1 MNNDQ
6 LPACSWFF
14 FVKQTFNQE
23 RTISHLLN
31 VLHMTYIWNRRAKG
45 GNEMKGKTSIVM
57 LTYNELHLTKKC
69 IDSIKQHTR
78 SDQYELIIVDNA
90 STDGTKE
97 YVRELKDV
105 IFIENTENQG
115 FAKGCNQGAK
125 QATGDSILFLNNDT
139 IVTENWLFPLKEALF
154 ASERIGMVGPVS
166 NYVSGPQMV
175 EPSYTDVKELP
186 AFAKNYTAA
195 RKGQRTY
202 VHRLVGFCLLVK
214 RELIEEVGL
223 FDERFVYG
231 SFEDDDLCLRSLL
244 KGYQLQIVHDSF
256 VHHHG
261 HATFRANQEM
271 NISTLFAENRL
282 RFLDKWGIDLN
293 LMTPHPYFAALL
305 PEDAACVLDVGCGAG
320 ATGLEL
326 MNRQSVDMY
335 GVEADPLKAA
345 IAKAYYEEVIEAK
358 ADEYPWLEKEA
369 FFDAI
374 IFSDVL
380 EHVSDPWNIIEQAH
394 ASLKPGGVIICCLP
408 NMMHAEVL
416 LPLMTGD
423 FTYQDVG
430 ILDRTHLRFFT
441 PNTMRALFPNH
452 LFERVIEQRI
462 NVQIDQN
469 VQLFFDEVARVGA
482 SLGFQTKAL
491 SDQVTLYQLLIVVRK
506 KGGSPSR

>member
-1 MNNDQ
+1 
-6 LPACSWFF
+6 
-14 FVKQTFNQE
+14 
-23 RTISHLLN
+23 
-31 VLHMTYIWNRRAKG
+31 
-45 GNEMKGKTSIVM
+45 MKGKTSIVM
-57 LTYNELHLTKKC
+57 LTYNELHLTKTC
-69 IDSIKQHTR
+69 IDSNKQHTR
-78 SDQYELIIVDNA
+78 SDQYELIVVDNA
-90 STDGTKE
+90 SSDGTKE
-97 YVRELKDV
+97 YIRELEDV
-105 IFIENTENQG
+105 VFIDNEKNQG

-125 QATGDSILFLNNDT
+125 RATGDSILFINNDT
-139 IVTENWLFPLKEALF
+139 IVTENWLSPLKEALF

-166 NYVSGPQMV
+166 NYVSGPQLV
-175 EPSYTDVKELP
+175 HPSYTDVKELP
-186 AFAKNYTAA
+186 AFAKEYTAA

-214 RELIEEVGL
+214 RKLIKDVGF
-223 FDERFVYG
+223 FDERFGYG

-261 HATFRANQEM
+261 HATFHANQET

-293 LMTPHPYFAALL
+293 LIAPHPYFAALL
-305 PEDAACVLDVGCGAG
+305 PKDAVCVLDMGCGAG

-326 MNRQSVDMY
+326 INRQSVDMY
-335 GVEADPLKAA
+335 GVEADALKAE
-345 IAKAYYEEVIEAK
+345 IAKAYYKEVIEAK
-358 ADEYPWLEKEA
+358 ADEYPWSEKET

-380 EHVSDPWNIIEQAH
+380 EHMSDPWELIAQAH

-423 FTYQDVG
+423 FTYQDAG
-430 ILDRTHLRFFT
+430 ILDRTHMRFFT
-441 PNTMRALFPNH
+441 PKTMSALFPEH
-452 LFERVIEQRI
+452 LFDLVNTQPI

-469 VQLFFDEVARVGA
+469 VQLFFDEVARVGEA
-482 SLGFQTKAL
+482 LGFQTKAL
-491 SDQVTLYQLLIVVRK
+491 SDHVTLYQLLIVARK
-506 KGGSPSR
+506 KGSSPMG

>member
-1 MNNDQ
+1 
-6 LPACSWFF
+6 
-14 FVKQTFNQE
+14 
-23 RTISHLLN
+23 
-31 VLHMTYIWNRRAKG
+31 
-45 GNEMKGKTSIVM
+45 MKGKTSIVI

-69 IDSIKQHTR
+69 IDSIKKYTP

-97 YVRELKDV
+97 YVRELEAV
-105 IFIENTENQG
+105 IVIENEENQG

-125 QATGDSILFLNNDT
+125 KATGDSILFLNNDT
-139 IVTENWLFPLKEALF
+139 MVTENWLSPLKAALF

-175 EPSYTDVKELP
+175 QPSYTDVNELP
-186 AFAKNYTAA
+186 SFAKDYTAA
-195 RKGQRTY
+195 RKGLRTY

-214 RELIEEVGL
+214 RELIEDVGL

-231 SFEDDDLCLRSLL
+231 SFEDDDLCLRALL

-261 HATFRANQEM
+261 HATFHANRET
-271 NISTLFAENRL
+271 NISSLFAENRL

-293 LMTPHPYFAALL
+293 LITPHPYFASLL
-305 PEDAACVLDVGCGAG
+305 PNESKLVLDVGCGAG
-320 ATGLEL
+320 ATGLEVI
-326 MNRQSVDMY
+326 NRQSVDMY
-335 GVEADPLKAA
+335 GIEVDSLKAT
-345 IAKAYYEEVIEAK
+345 IAKAYYQEVTQAK
-358 ADEYPWLEKEA
+358 VDEYPWSEKEA

-380 EHVSDPWNIIEQAH
+380 EHISDPWQIISQAYM
-394 ASLKPGGVIICCLP
+394 SLKPGGVIICCLP

-423 FTYQDVG
+423 FTYQEVG
-430 ILDRTHLRFFT
+430 ILDRTHIRFFT
-441 PNTMRALFPNH
+441 PKTIRALFPDT
-452 LFERVIEQRI
+452 LFDSILEKRI
-462 NVQIDQN
+462 NVKIDQN
-469 VQLFFDEVARVGA
+469 VQLFFDEVARVGE

-491 SDQVTLYQLLIVVRK
+491 SDEVTLYQLLVVARK
-506 KGGSPSR
+506 KGDSPLG

>member
-1 MNNDQ
+1 
-6 LPACSWFF
+6 
-14 FVKQTFNQE
+14 
-23 RTISHLLN
+23 
-31 VLHMTYIWNRRAKG
+31 
-45 GNEMKGKTSIVM
+45 MKGKTSIVM
-57 LTYNELHLTKKC
+57 LTYNELHLTKTC

-78 SDQYELIIVDNA
+78 SDQYELIVVDNA
-90 STDGTKE
+90 SSDGTKE
-97 YVRELKDV
+97 YIRELEDV
-105 IFIENTENQG
+105 VFIDNEKNQG

-125 QATGDSILFLNNDT
+125 RATGDSILFINNDT
-139 IVTENWLFPLKEALF
+139 IVTENWLSPLKEALF

-166 NYVSGPQMV
+166 NYVSGPQLV
-175 EPSYTDVKELP
+175 HPSYTDVKELP
-186 AFAKNYTAA
+186 AFAKEYTAA

-214 RELIEEVGL
+214 RKLIEDVGF
-223 FDERFVYG
+223 FDERFGYG

-261 HATFRANQEM
+261 HATFHANQET

-293 LMTPHPYFAALL
+293 LIAPHPYFTALL
-305 PEDAACVLDVGCGAG
+305 PKDAVCVLDMGCGAG

-326 MNRQSVDMY
+326 INRQSVDMY
-335 GVEADPLKAA
+335 GVEADALKAE
-345 IAKAYYEEVIEAK
+345 IAKAYYKEVIEAK
-358 ADEYPWLEKEA
+358 ADEYPWSEKET

-380 EHVSDPWNIIEQAH
+380 EHMSDPWELIAQAH

-423 FTYQDVG
+423 FTYQDAG
-430 ILDRTHLRFFT
+430 ILDRTHMRFFT
-441 PNTMRALFPNH
+441 PKTMSALFPEH
-452 LFERVIEQRI
+452 LFDLVNTQPI

-469 VQLFFDEVARVGA
+469 VQLFFDEVARVGEA
-482 SLGFQTKAL
+482 LGFQTKAL
-491 SDQVTLYQLLIVVRK
+491 SDHVTLYQLLIVARK
-506 KGGSPSR
+506 KGSSPMG

>member
-1 MNNDQ
+1 
-6 LPACSWFF
+6 
-14 FVKQTFNQE
+14 
-23 RTISHLLN
+23 
-31 VLHMTYIWNRRAKG
+31 
-45 GNEMKGKTSIVM
+45 MKGKTSIVM

-69 IDSIKQHTR
+69 IDSIKKHTR
-78 SDQYELIIVDNA
+78 RDEYELIIVDNA
-90 STDGTKE
+90 SSDGTKE
-97 YVRELKDV
+97 YVRQLEDV
-105 IFIENTENQG
+105 VLIDNEKNQG

-125 QATGDSILFLNNDT
+125 KATGDSLLFLNNDT
-139 IVTENWLFPLKEALF
+139 IVTENWLLPLREALF

-166 NYVSGPQMV
+166 NYVSGPQLV
-175 EPSYTDVKELP
+175 QPSYTDVKELP
-186 AFAKNYTAA
+186 AFAKAYTASK
-195 RKGQRTY
+195 KGQRTY

-214 RELIEEVGL
+214 RELIEDVGL

-261 HATFRANQEM
+261 HATFNANEET

-293 LMTPHPYFAALL
+293 LITPHPYFAALL
-305 PEDAACVLDVGCGAG
+305 PEDAGCVLDVGCGAG

-326 MNRQSVDMY
+326 INRQSVDMY
-335 GVEADPLKAA
+335 GVEADALKAEM
-345 IAKAYYEEVIEAK
+345 AKAYYKEVIETK
-358 ADEYPWLEKEA
+358 AEAYPWSEKEA
-369 FFDAI
+369 FFDAV

-380 EHVSDPWNIIEQAH
+380 EHVSDPWQMIAQAH

-408 NMMHAEVL
+408 NIMHAEVL

-430 ILDRTHLRFFT
+430 ILDRTHMRFFT
-441 PNTMRALFPNH
+441 PNTIRALFPDH
-452 LFERVIEQRI
+452 LFHRVIEQPI
-462 NVQIDQN
+462 NVPIDQN
-469 VQLFFDEVARVGA
+469 VQLFFDEVARVGE

-491 SDQVTLYQLLIVVRK
+491 SDQVTLYQLLIVARK
-506 KGGSPSR
+506 KGGSPSG

>member
-1 MNNDQ
+1 
-6 LPACSWFF
+6 
-14 FVKQTFNQE
+14 
-23 RTISHLLN
+23 
-31 VLHMTYIWNRRAKG
+31 
-45 GNEMKGKTSIVM
+45 MKGKTSIVM

-69 IDSIKQHTR
+69 IDSIKQHTP
-78 SDQYELIIVDNA
+78 SEQYELIIVDNA

-97 YVRELKDV
+97 YIRELEDV
-105 IFIENTENQG
+105 IVIENEENQG

-125 QATGDSILFLNNDT
+125 RATGDSILFLNNDT
-139 IVTENWLFPLKEALF
+139 MVTENWLPPLIEALF
-154 ASERIGMVGPVS
+154 DSDRIGMVGPVS

-175 EPSYTDVKELP
+175 QPSYTDVDQLP
-186 AFAKNYTAA
+186 SFAKEYTAA

-214 RELIEEVGL
+214 RELIEDVGL

-261 HATFRANQEM
+261 HATFHANQDT
-271 NISTLFAENRL
+271 NISTLFAENRH
-282 RFLDKWGIDLN
+282 RFLEKWGLDLN
-293 LMTPHPYFAALL
+293 LITPHPYFASML
-305 PEDAACVLDVGCGAG
+305 PKDAKNVLDVGCGAG

-326 MNRQSVDMY
+326 LNRQPVDMY
-335 GVEADPLKAA
+335 GVEVDSLKAK
-345 IAKAYYEEVIEAK
+345 IANAYYREVTQAA
-358 ADEYPWLEKEA
+358 ADEYPWSEKEN

-374 IFSDVL
+374 LFSDVL
-380 EHVSDPWNIIEQAH
+380 EHISDPWQTISQAY

-408 NMMHAEVL
+408 NMLHAEVL

-441 PNTMRALFPNH
+441 PKTMRALFPEA
-452 LFERVIEQRI
+452 LFDIIIEKRI
-462 NVQIDQN
+462 NVHIDQN
-469 VQLFFDEVARVGA
+469 VQLFFDEVARLGE
-482 SLGFQTKAL
+482 SLGFATKAL
-491 SDQVTLYQLLIVVRK
+491 SDQVNLYQLLFVARK
-506 KGGSPSR
+506 KGGSPSE

>member
-1 MNNDQ
+1 
-6 LPACSWFF
+6 
-14 FVKQTFNQE
+14 
-23 RTISHLLN
+23 
-31 VLHMTYIWNRRAKG
+31 
-45 GNEMKGKTSIVM
+45 MKGKTSIVM

-78 SDQYELIIVDNA
+78 SGQYELIIVDNA

-97 YVRELKDV
+97 YVRELEDV
-105 IFIENTENQG
+105 IFIENEKNQG

-125 QATGDSILFLNNDT
+125 KATGDNILFLNNDT
-139 IVTENWLFPLKEALF
+139 MVTENWLSPLKEALF
-154 ASERIGMVGPVS
+154 ASDRIGMVGPVS

-175 EPSYTDVKELP
+175 QPSYTDVKELP
-186 AFAKNYTAA
+186 AFAKEYTAA

-214 RELIEEVGL
+214 QELIGDVGL

-261 HATFRANQEM
+261 HATFRANQET
-271 NISTLFAENRL
+271 NISKLFAENRL

-293 LMTPHPYFAALL
+293 LITPHPYFTALL
-305 PEDAACVLDVGCGAG
+305 PQEAKYVLDVGCGTG

-326 MNRQSVDMY
+326 INSQSVDMY
-335 GVEADPLKAA
+335 GVEADALKAE
-345 IAKAYYEEVIEAK
+345 IAKAYYQEVIEAK
-358 ADEYPWLEKEA
+358 ADEYPWSEKEA
-369 FFDAI
+369 FFDAV
-374 IFSDVL
+374 IFSNIL
-380 EHVSDPWNIIEQAH
+380 EHVSDPWQIITQAH
-394 ASLKPGGVIICCLP
+394 KSLKPGGVIICCLP

-430 ILDRTHLRFFT
+430 ILDRTHMRFFT
-441 PNTMRALFPNH
+441 PKTMRALFPDH
-452 LFERVIEQRI
+452 LFDPVIEQQI

-469 VQLFFDEVARVGA
+469 VQLFFDEVARVGE

-491 SDQVTLYQLLIVVRK
+491 SDQVTLYQLLIVART
-506 KGGSPSR
+506 KGGA